1 MEYDNIHT
9 MMCYVAISNN
19 RLDLSFGGRDE
30 ERDSLPHMRS
40 EWEKQ
45 GAKKF
50 KMIPVLQNNY
60 QIKSFVKLYRYV
72 CFCIITWAWRK
83 TWKDMNWVVN
93 IDYLEGRWRR
103 VDLW

>member
-19 RLDLSFGGRDE
+19 RLELSFGGRDE
-30 ERDSLPHMRS
+30 ERDSLPHTRS

-50 KMIPVLQNNY
+50 MYIRWSQFYKTI
-60 QIKSFVKLYRYV
+60 IK
-72 CFCIITWAWRK
+72 
-83 TWKDMNWVVN
+83 
-93 IDYLEGRWRR
+93 
-103 VDLW
+103 